1 MWEKYLQI
9 QLLIFF
15 VLVIPAEGQCSL
27 ITDALGVTQ
36 TEITDK
42 LGITK
47 DLQSL
52 ASALQSSV
60 ALGMDS
66 RSFEP
71 ATTLGTSLG
80 IDLGLDVVVSK
91 PNGNVEWLL
100 ARISGNSSSDY
111 SMLILPSLLLRLN
124 KGLSENVE
132 IGASYLPAMNLKY
145 IGGSSALGFEGKF
158 VIFRPAEG
166 PVWAVRLS
174 YMNNEFILKY
184 SPLQVKVNTT
194 TMTPQLIISQPFGW
208 ANPYLGGAFQYST
221 GTVNGELLIPQLI
234 ADPIELT
241 ANSATST
248 AVYFFGGLTMKVPL
262 IGAKIAIEGG
272 YYPNGMDYIG
282 AKVGLEF

>member
-1 MWEKYLQI
+1 MIMFLFI
-9 QLLIFF
+9 AP
-15 VLVIPAEGQCSL
+15 VEGRSGL
-27 ITDALGVTQ
+27 ITDTLGLTQ

-80 IDLGLDVVVSK
+80 IDLGIDVVVSK
-91 PNGNVEWLL
+91 PNGNVQNLL
-100 ARISGNSSSDY
+100 TTISQGSPSDS
-111 SMLILPSLLLRLN
+111 SMLILPSLRLRLN

-145 IGGSSALGFEGKF
+145 IGGSSSLGFEGKL
-158 VIFRPAEG
+158 VIFRPVEG
-166 PVWAVRLS
+166 PVWALRLS
-174 YMNNEFILKY
+174 YMTNDFILKY
-184 SPLQVKVNTT
+184 NPLQVEVNTT
-194 TMTPQLIISQPFGW
+194 TLTPQLIISQPFEW
-208 ANPYLGGAFQYST
+208 ANPYLGAAFQYST
-221 GTVNGELLIPQLI
+221 GTVNGELLIPQLV

-241 ANSATST
+241 TNSATAT

-262 IGAKIAIEGG
+262 
-272 YYPNGMDYIG
+272 
-282 AKVGLEF
+282 